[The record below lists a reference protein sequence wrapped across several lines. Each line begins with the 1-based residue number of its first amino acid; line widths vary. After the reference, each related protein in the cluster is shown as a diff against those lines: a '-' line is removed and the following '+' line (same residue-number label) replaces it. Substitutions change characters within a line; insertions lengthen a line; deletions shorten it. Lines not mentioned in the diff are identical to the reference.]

1 MDTTIIEVNGVK
13 LECDLRVAKR
23 IDTLKVGTRVKVLA
37 KEYSSH
43 RVYPGVVI
51 GFEPFRKLPTIL
63 VAYVE
68 SSYATAKVKV
78 VSINAKS
85 EDVELVASIDDE
97 LIERQEIL
105 ALFDKQIADK
115 RQEIAALEEQKSYFL
130 TKFATYWAPVTP
142 VHETAD

>member
-23 IDTLKVGTRVKVLA
+23 IDTLKVGTRVKVLV

-43 RVYPGVVI
+43 RVYPGVIV
-51 GFEPFRKLPTIL
+51 GFEPFNKLPTIL

-115 RQEIAALEEQKSYFL
+115 QQEIAALEEQKAYFL